1 MISEDKKPSQDKLEE
16 ESTAFEGDMFLS
28 IWYPS
33 PPNFPTPYLCN
44 WDFGDKQKALKYITK
59 HFNLKLIHR
68 SVKLFPDLSNN
79 FIYSNTFVDP
89 TCFSTLKHYTSKSIH
104 DQNALLQ
111 KWLAL
116 QSRYIISDDMNPFII
131 YCIL

>member
-44 WDFGDKQKALKYITK
+44 RDFGDPAKALKYIMK
-59 HFNLKLIHR
+59 HFNKQKINQ
-68 SVKLFPDLSNN
+68 SIQLFPNLDKD

-89 TCFSTLKHYTSKSIH
+89 GCFFLLEHFIDKSI
-104 DQNALLQ
+104 
-111 KWLAL
+111 
-116 QSRYIISDDMNPFII
+116 
-131 YCIL
+131 